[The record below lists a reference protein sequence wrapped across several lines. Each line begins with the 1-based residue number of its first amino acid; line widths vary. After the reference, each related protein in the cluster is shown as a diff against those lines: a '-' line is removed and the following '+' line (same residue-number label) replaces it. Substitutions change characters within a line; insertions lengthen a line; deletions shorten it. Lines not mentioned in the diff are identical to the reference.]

1 MVPRGNRW
9 VTVAVVVVVV
19 VVEVDDAE
27 EEKVD
32 AAAKNGIADDVDAVV
47 VVAVVAVVE
56 GFSLPALLSFE
67 LNREDTRI
75 DDVVVVNGLDGTVM
89 NEVVVMDEGGMLKD
103 VVTVMP
109 PGARI
114 KMKSL
119 IVEAQQR
126 DDDDDDDFVTFI
138 LPLSVSTIVGLELV
152 RRRTATTHKISSL
165 FIAVLVILAGRSVW
179 LKLVARFG
187 GKTVTTFWREG
198 AVAWRSIWRNSGG
211 KKDRSSATASHNYS
225 RYLDRHRHRPPMPT
239 TLHTYHPPTTD
250 DKA

>member
-1 MVPRGNRW
+1 

-32 AAAKNGIADDVDAVV
+32 AAAKNGIAVVDVD
-47 VVAVVAVVE
+47 VVADVE